1 MIKGAFVKF
10 RAIGLFAALALW
22 CMGAAAQGAPPQD
35 SAPDP
40 RATLAS
46 QLKPQAGTIK
56 LPGGLAS
63 LNLTDSF
70 RYLTPHDA
78 KRLLEEGWGN
88 PPNPEDS
95 TLGMI
100 VPANI
105 DPLAREGWGVL
116 ITYNSDGHVSDEDAA
131 KIDYTDLLQ
140 KMKGGLAELNT
151 ERSKQG
157 YPSLTLAG
165 WAEPPHYDAASHKM
179 YWAKDLIVGNNQVH
193 TLNYFVRVLGR
204 QGVLE
209 LNAIAGMDQLALI
222 RESMKQVEAFSDFTE
237 GNRYAQFDSS
247 TDKLAAYG
255 LAALVAGGV
264 AAKTGLLAKLF
275 VMLVALKKFILIG
288 FAAVAGLFGKFFK
301 KKPPSAG
308 GPGSYGGPR

>member
-1 MIKGAFVKF
+1 MKH
-10 RAIGLFAALALW
+10 RAIGLLAAAW
-22 CMGAAAQGAPPQD
+22 CLCAGAQGAPAND

-40 RATLAS
+40 RVHLVAA
-46 QLKPQAGTIK
+46 LKPQAGSVA
-56 LPGGLAS
+56 LPGGLAT
-63 LNLTDSF
+63 LELTDTF

-100 VPANI
+100 VPASV
-105 DPLAREGWGVL
+105 DPLTREGWGVL
-116 ITYNSDGHVSDEDAA
+116 ITYNDDGHVSDDDAA
-131 KIDYTDLLQ
+131 KIDYADLLKQ
-140 KMKGGLAELNT
+140 MKDALAEVNT
-151 ERSKQG
+151 ERTKQG

-179 YWAKDLIVGNNQVH
+179 YWAKDLIVGDNQEH

-209 LNAIAGMDQLALI
+209 LNAIASMEQLPMI

-237 GNRYAQFDSS
+237 GNRYAQFNSS

-255 LAALVAGGV
+255 LAALVAGGI

-275 VMLVALKKFILIG
+275 AIVLALKKFILIG
-288 FAAVAGLFGKFFK
+288 LAAVAGFFGKFFR
-301 KKPPSAG
+301 KKPSSPY
-308 GPGSYGGPR
+308 GPGSSGGPTA